1 MTEMMASESGIDT
14 TEIAKTILEE
24 LMLHDINQ
32 DLQIVNSEE
41 MIIFTDDNFFSDSN
55 ENIVNCNSMN
65 FNQQFQR
72 IANDMTSPNMETDLS
87 NLIDLRRQNINNP
100 MIGYL
105 NINSL
110 GNKIDYLRDI
120 CNKSPLNIFCIDE
133 TKIDSSFP
141 DAQFHIDG
149 YQFPPLLKDRN
160 QNGGG
165 KNVYIKEGIITK
177 RLIDLEGKNSE
188 TKTMPAKKQFR

>member
-1 MTEMMASESGIDT
+1 
-14 TEIAKTILEE
+14 
-24 LMLHDINQ
+24 
-32 DLQIVNSEE
+32 
-41 MIIFTDDNFFSDSN
+41 MIIFTDDNFFLDNN

-72 IANDMTSPNMETDLS
+72 ITNDMISPNMETDLS
-87 NLIDLRRQNINNP
+87 NLIDLRRQNINSP

-110 GNKIDYLRDI
+110 RNKIDYLRDI
-120 CNKSPLNIFCIDE
+120 CNKSPLNIFCINE

-149 YQFPPLLKDRN
+149 YLFQPLLKDRN

-165 KNVYIKEGIITK
+165 KYVYIKEGIITK

-188 TKTMPAKKQFR
+188 TKTMPAKKQFRWSNRSDRKSFKQSRKLQIFDGI